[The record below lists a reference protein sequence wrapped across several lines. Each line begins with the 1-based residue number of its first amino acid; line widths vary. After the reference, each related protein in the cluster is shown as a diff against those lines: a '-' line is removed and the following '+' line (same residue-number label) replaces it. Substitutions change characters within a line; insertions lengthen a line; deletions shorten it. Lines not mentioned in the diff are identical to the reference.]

1 MKKILHCITLIAC
14 VALLAACK
22 KEPQQEPPA
31 VDRDK
36 TIIAYFFGTSLQ
48 YDLNNNAREMQNAI
62 AAGAIGHNALIAFRQ
77 SSSSKAEI
85 HKIYLDK
92 ASGAVQNVLLETV
105 DLPEKLNAESFGAYM
120 KKMMDYAPAESYSAI
135 FLGHSTAWLPDNPIH
150 SVASL
155 KAFGGFCPSFEQDP
169 DAPVKTRTIGESNV
183 MLGLDEFARGVAST
197 GVKFDCLY
205 FDVCFMS
212 SLEAAYQLRN
222 CTDHIIA
229 SPCEIMGYGSPY
241 NRLLK
246 PLFDNDYKA
255 VCDVFHDF
263 YVYDYTYHS
272 GCLAA
277 IDCSKLPEVAAV
289 VKRINAAETAD
300 DFTLSQIQYYEG
312 RTEITPNKAYRG
324 HCFYDAEDY
333 LSHICSD
340 EALVGELRKS
350 LAECVPYS
358 SHTEKFFSVYNNS
371 YNDINNFS
379 GISITPDEKC
389 IDTMTDE
396 DSVHRKMLVYYNAYL
411 QETDWYKATH

>member
-14 VALLAACK
+14 VALHAACN
-22 KEPQQEPPA
+22 KEPQQEQPV
-31 VDRDK
+31 VDRHK

-62 AAGAIGHNALIAFRQ
+62 AAGAIGHNALITFRQ
-77 SSSSKAEI
+77 ISASKAEI

-92 ASGAVQNVLLETV
+92 ASGEVQNELLETI
-105 DLPEKLNAESFGAYM
+105 DIPDALDGAKFGEYL

-150 SVASL
+150 SVASM
-155 KAFGGFCPSFEQDP
+155 KASGGFCPSFEQDP

-183 MLGLDEFARGVAST
+183 MLGLDEFTDGVAST

-212 SLEAAYQLRN
+212 SLEAVYQLRN

-241 NRLLK
+241 ERILK
-246 PLFDNDYKA
+246 PLFDNDYND
-255 VCDVFHDF
+255 VCEQYWDF
-263 YVYDYTYHS
+263 YANTYYYPS
-272 GCLAA
+272 GCISD

-289 VKRINAAETAD
+289 VKRINAAETAE

-312 RTEITPNKAYRG
+312 RTETTSNKAYRG

-340 EALVGELRKS
+340 EALIGELRKS
-350 LAECVPYS
+350 LAECVPCSY
-358 SHTEKFFSVYNNS
+358 HTKSFFSVYNNS
-371 YNDINNFS
+371 YNDINNYS

-389 IDTMTDE
+389 IETMEADN
-396 DSVHRKMLVYYNAYL
+396 VHKKMLQYYNPSL
-411 QETDWYKATH
+411 QQTDWYRDTH